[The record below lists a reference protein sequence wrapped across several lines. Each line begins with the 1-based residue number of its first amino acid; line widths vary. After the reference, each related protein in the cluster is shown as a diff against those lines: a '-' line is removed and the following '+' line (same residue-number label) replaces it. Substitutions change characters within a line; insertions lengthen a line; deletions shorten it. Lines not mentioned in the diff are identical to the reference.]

1 MDSIDPTRCL
11 EVGYEYQKGVM
22 VLLMLAACS
31 TVFAFGT
38 KEAYQGE
45 DPAELTV
52 ELSADGRSVATMPEG
67 YEAAA
72 LMVLRS

>member
-1 MDSIDPTRCL
+1 
-11 EVGYEYQKGVM
+11 M

-38 KEAYQGE
+38 KETYQGE

>member
-1 MDSIDPTRCL
+1 MNIRR
-11 EVGYEYQKGVM
+11 GVM

-38 KEAYQGE
+38 KETYQGE

-72 LMVLRS
+72 LMVLRP